1 MKTLRTFENQ
11 IALHSNILK
20 NTTVFILTLAVLFS
34 TASFSLANQVGTSQ
48 LMRYA
53 AGLSQ
58 SGKNKEA
65 LKIFLEITR
74 KEPNNFYAYNN
85 LGMVHSEMQEKG
97 KALNAY
103 EKSLSINPAF
113 PMTLNNIG
121 SLYMTMGHY
130 DKAEMFLKKALSLF
144 DSFHLVSTN
153 LGELYFKQKRYSEA
167 MTYLKKSLK
176 EMPSFPPTHRLLGEL
191 HQAEGRMDEANK
203 EFKLFKELRLKS
215 K

>member
-1 MKTLRTFENQ
+1 MKILQPFETQIGLR
-11 IALHSNILK
+11 SSVSK
-20 NTTVFILTLAVLFS
+20 STTVFILTLFIFFN
-34 TASFSLANQVGTSQ
+34 TANFSLANQGGTSQ
-48 LMRYA
+48 LMRHA
-53 AGLSQ
+53 ANLSQ
-58 SGKNKEA
+58 NGKNEEA

-85 LGMVHSEMQEKG
+85 LGMVYSLMEEKD

-121 SLYMTMGHY
+121 YLHMTMNHY

-144 DSFHLVSTN
+144 GSFHLVSTN
-153 LGELYFKQKRYSEA
+153 LGELYLKQKRYSEA

-176 EMPSFPPTHRLLGEL
+176 DMPDFSPTHRLLGEL
-191 HQAEGRMDEANK
+191 HQAEGRMDEAEK
-203 EFKLFKELRLKS
+203 EFSLFKELRLKS
-215 K
+215 N